1 MEGHLAGA
9 IATWNQ
15 GAAGAHLC
23 VLETG
28 EIVRTVKIEDI
39 AWHAGTDGST
49 GRTAFWKSHN
59 INPYSIGV
67 EIEGF
72 AGRPFTAQQAAA
84 IRRIALWA
92 EAKYGIARVHTFD
105 QIDGHHAHSE
115 LSNQRGDP
123 GSTFDWGWV
132 TP

>member
-1 MEGHLAGA
+1 MEGYFAGA

-23 VLETG
+23 VLQTG
-28 EIVRTVKIEDI
+28 EIVRTVLMENI
-39 AWHAGTDGST
+39 AWHAGTDSRI

-59 INPYSIGV
+59 INPFSIGV

-72 AGRPFTAQQAAA
+72 AGKPFTHDQAIA
-84 IRRIALWA
+84 IRKIAVWA
-92 EAKYGIARVHTFD
+92 EATYGIAREHTFD
-105 QIDGHHAHSE
+105 QIAGHHAHSE

-123 GSTFDWGWV
+123 GPTFDWSWV
-132 TP
+132 TA